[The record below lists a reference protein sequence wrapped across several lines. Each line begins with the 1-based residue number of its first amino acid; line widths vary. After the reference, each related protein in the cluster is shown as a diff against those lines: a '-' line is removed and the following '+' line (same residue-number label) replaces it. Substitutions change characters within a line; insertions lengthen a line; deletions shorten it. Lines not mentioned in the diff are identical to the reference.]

1 MIIRYILTFLICL
14 SALSLSAQSFHFGP
28 KGGLGIGYQQWNN
41 SDRSPIIAGHIDLFM
56 ETLDDDGKGAIYGQ
70 LGLHTRGS
78 STRVRNLF
86 SNRVGSTSFRY
97 NNLSLGGG
105 IKKRLDI
112 SRSPTLFYQAGIR
125 VEYTLATN
133 LDELE
138 ANNISGTFPVE
149 TFVRKFNYGIT
160 VGGGMEFDLGRNFEP
175 FLEFNFMPDLSA
187 QYDQFQSFE
196 FLDPFTNT
204 IRTIPPRT
212 VRNITLEVTLG
223 LKFLREVIYVD

>member
-1 MIIRYILTFLICL
+1 MTTKGILTLLFTFTVLT
-14 SALSLSAQSFHFGP
+14 LSAQSFHFGP
-28 KGGLGIGYQQWNN
+28 KGGAGIGYQQWNN
-41 SDRSPIIAGHIDLFM
+41 SDRSPILAGHIDLFM

-78 STRVRNLF
+78 SIRVRNIF
-86 SNRVGSTSFRY
+86 TNRVRGTSFRY
-97 NNLSLGGG
+97 QNISLGGG

-112 SRSPTLFYQAGIR
+112 DRNPTFFYQAGIR
-125 VEYTLATN
+125 GEYTINTN

-138 ANNISGTFPVE
+138 LSNINGTFPVE

-160 VGGGMEFDLGRNFEP
+160 VGGGLEFDLGRNFKP

-187 QYDQFQSFE
+187 QYDQFQSFDVQ
-196 FLDPFTNT
+196 DPFTGQ
-204 IRTIPPRT
+204 IRTISPRT

-223 LKFLREVIYVD
+223 LKFLREVIYVN